1 MNKEKIEIN
10 KVEIDAEID
19 TTELEKYMTKNQIQT
34 YIDAIS
40 KHIDSLFLGKEVDK
54 NYLTKLAI
62 ETINIFNIPNEE
74 LIGNLNNS
82 VVNMIINERRKLV
95 VKYERQNKLKS

>member
-1 MNKEKIEIN
+1 MKKDEIELN

-19 TTELEKYMTKNQIQT
+19 TTELEKYMTKDQIQT

-40 KHIDSLFLGKEVDK
+40 KHIDSWFSGDKVDK

-62 ETINIFNIPNEE
+62 ETIKIFNIPDEA

-82 VVNMIINERRKLV
+82 VVNMIIDERRKLV
-95 VKYERQNKLKS
+95 VKYERKIKKNK